1 MYNINNNYY
10 YNILFLVLSF
20 NFSLFFAH
28 LFLYMYNG
36 KTTIEIC
43 FDMIVIASDFEIES
57 SLIIS
62 LTKYD

>member
-28 LFLYMYNG
+28 LFLYMYYG